1 MRQSFLWACVVL
13 VGLSSSQVSAAELPL
28 VVNVWP
34 SAAPGEPSGIGE
46 ETQVVG
52 KPGEKNPV
60 TRVGNVT
67 LPTLSLYRP
76 AADKANGTSVI
87 ICPGGGYNILAWDLE
102 GTEIAEWLNSI
113 GVTGIVLKYR
123 VPRRPNA
130 SNDEE
135 QPVCSHQ
142 DAQRAM
148 RLVRSK
154 AAEWKLDANQIG
166 ILGFSAGGHLAARTS
181 TNYETL
187 SYPAIDEVD
196 KLSGRPDFSI
206 LIYPAYLVTKDMTAL
221 TPLIAVNEKTPP
233 AFLAHAYDD
242 GVTADSSVQYFL
254 ALKRN
259 KVPAE
264 LHVYSKGGH
273 GYGMRPSPN
282 AVVTW
287 PKRCEEWMRA
297 SEWVK

>member
-1 MRQSFLWACVVL
+1 MRRSFLCACAVL
-13 VGLSSSQVSAAELPL
+13 MGLSAVSVMAAEPTEVIDL
-28 VVNVWP
+28 WP
-34 SAAPGEPSGIGE
+34 AVAPGEPSGVGE
-46 ETQVVG
+46 ETSIVG
-52 KPGEKNPV
+52 KPEEKGTV

-67 LPTLSLYRP
+67 KPTLTIYRP

-102 GTEIAEWLNSI
+102 GTEIAEWLNSV

-130 SNDEE
+130 PKDEE

-154 AAEWKLDANQIG
+154 AAEWKLDDTKIG

-187 SYPAIDEVD
+187 SYPAIDDAD
-196 KLSGRPDFSI
+196 KLSGRPDFTI

-221 TPLIAVNEKTPP
+221 TPMIAVNDKTPP

-259 KVPAE
+259 KVSAE

-287 PKRCEEWMRA
+287 PKRCEDWLKA
-297 SEWVK
+297 GGLAK